1 MELALGFIVV
11 LLEMVVVVLR
21 FIMIVDDATV
31 VNGAFVAS

>member
-1 MELALGFIVV
+1 M

-21 FIMIVDDATV
+21 FIMIVDNATV